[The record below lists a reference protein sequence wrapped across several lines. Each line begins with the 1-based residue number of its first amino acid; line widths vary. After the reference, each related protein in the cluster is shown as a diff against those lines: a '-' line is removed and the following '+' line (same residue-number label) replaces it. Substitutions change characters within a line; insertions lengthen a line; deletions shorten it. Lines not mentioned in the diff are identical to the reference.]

1 MDGVAYLIHKLYSS
15 DSIGQKIP
23 IGETKQEIYVS
34 TGSINR
40 NEWFNA
46 GRNGMNPEI
55 LLTTAAVNYSGEDI
69 IEYDGVRYGIYRTY
83 QRKDSDEI
91 ELYLHKKGGINGTE
105 YKN

>member
-1 MDGVAYLIHKLYSS
+1 MDGVAYLVQKLYSN

-55 LLTTAAVNYSGEDI
+55 LLTTPFLLSVLQPACQSAMESAGVSSLKYGARRERRVSEAA
-69 IEYDGVRYGIYRTY
+69 
-83 QRKDSDEI
+83 
-91 ELYLHKKGGINGTE
+91 LTE
-105 YKN
+105 PPR